1 MKFEELNVTEKI
13 KKATTE
19 MGFESM
25 TEIQEQAIPAAVSGR
40 DVLGQAQTGTGKTA
54 AFVIPVLEN
63 LDLEDKSVQCLML
76 APTRELAIQ
85 ITNEINKLGKYLNV
99 KAVTV
104 YGGDPIDKQIQLLKN
119 NPQIV
124 VGTPG
129 RCLDMIKRKK
139 LKLSEI
145 KFFVLDEVDEMLNMG
160 FIDDVEFIAE
170 KMPKT
175 KQTLLFSATMPERIR
190 KICNTFM
197 VDPLHIK
204 VDAKS
209 LTVDKVTQHYIVVK
223 NMQKKM
229 VLENLLL
236 LRQDQKIIIFGQTK
250 RSCDEIYDFLKERK
264 YRAGKIHGDI
274 VQKQRT
280 DTIVQFRNNKF
291 DILVASD
298 VVARGIDIDGIDLV
312 INYELPQ
319 DMEYYIHRIGRT
331 GRGNSTKGEA
341 ITLVSPAVYNSEF
354 RHYPKRLKCDIPEM
368 ARPTLKDV
376 QSKLK
381 DKYQEELT
389 DAITLNQEVK
399 PVYAEMAKNMAE
411 TNDSTKVIELLLAK
425 LYPELSKEQAA
436 FDDTPERNRGGSGRN
451 KRGNDDRR
459 GRGDRRS
466 NDRGDRRSND
476 RGDRRSN
483 DRGPRND
490 KRNDRSSN
498 YRRDAK
504 PKSGSY
510 RERRNS
516 EGRRNNRS
524 SEE

>member
-1 MKFEELNVTEKI
+1 MKFEELNVSEKI
-13 KKATTE
+13 KKAVLE
-19 MGFESM
+19 MGFEGM
-25 TEIQEQAIPAAVSGR
+25 TEIQEQAIPSAVSGS

-54 AFVIPVLEN
+54 AFCIPVIEN
-63 LDLEDKSVQCLML
+63 LDMTMTSVQCLML

-85 ITNEINKLGKYLNV
+85 ITNEINKIGKYMNV
-99 KAVTV
+99 KAITV
-104 YGGDPIDKQIQLLKN
+104 YGGDPIDKQLQLLKR

-170 KMPKT
+170 KMPKS
-175 KQTLLFSATMPERIR
+175 KQTLLFSATMPDRIR

-197 VDPLHIK
+197 VDPIHIK

-331 GRGNSTKGEA
+331 GRGNATKGEA

-354 RHYPKRLKCDIPEM
+354 RHYPKRLKCDITEM
-368 ARPTLKDV
+368 QKPTLKDV

-381 DKYQEELT
+381 DKYQEELKSAVAL
-389 DAITLNQEVK
+389 DLPIKDVYKDMASGMVK
-399 PVYAEMAKNMAE
+399 SS
-411 TNDSTKVIELLLAK
+411 DSTKVIEFLLAK
-425 LYPELSKEQAA
+425 LYPELSKEQEA
-436 FDDTPERNRGGSGRN
+436 FDESPERNRGGSGRN
-451 KRGNDDRR
+451 KRGNDSSR
-459 GRGDRRS
+459 GRG
-466 NDRGDRRSND
+466 
-476 RGDRRSN
+476 
-483 DRGPRND
+483 
-490 KRNDRSSN
+490 
-498 YRRDAK
+498 
-504 PKSGSY
+504 
-510 RERRNS
+510 
-516 EGRRNNRS
+516 
-524 SEE
+524 